1 MKKIILLLPLGILL
15 SAAEPIGITG
25 KFGTLGFGLD
35 ATFKMKDDF
44 NLRINAN
51 KGSLNLVDSDSDS
64 DFVEKGKF
72 DLKSVGLLADYYPLD
87 NKFRLSGGVYYNGNI
102 LESESSEV
110 RNNVKIGA
118 NYYDLTKNSKTNLE
132 IDTNNIAPYIGMGW
146 GNTVESSDSW
156 SFNVDVGVL
165 YQGSV
170 KSSLQMSGTAKEHN
184 TGKTINLETNQVF
197 LNDAKDEINFINN
210 NTKGIKW
217 YPVVSIGVAYSF

>member
-35 ATFKMKDDF
+35 ATFKIKDDF

-51 KGSLNLVDSDSDS
+51 KGSLNLDASDSDLI
-64 DFVEKGKF
+64 VKGKF
-72 DLKSVGLLADYYPLD
+72 DLKSVGLLADYYPTN

-110 RNNVKIGA
+110 RNNVKIGS
-118 NYYDLTKNSKTNLE
+118 NYYDLTKDSKTNIE
-132 IDTNNIAPYIGMGW
+132 IETNNIAPYIGIGW
-146 GNTVESSDSW
+146 GNTVTTLDSW
-156 SFNVDVGVL
+156 SFNIDVGVL
-165 YQGSV
+165 YQGNV

-184 TGKTINLETNQVF
+184 TGKTINLDTNQVF
-197 LNDAKDEINFINN
+197 LNDVKDERNFIDKS
-210 NTKGIKW
+210 TKGIEW
-217 YPVVSIGVAYSF
+217 YPVISIGVAYSF